1 MPIKAKA
8 PPLYNNDVKKIFAK
22 FVAGKTNKKAVI
34 YARYSSHNQRE
45 ESIDA
50 QLRECHDYAQKNG
63 FLVIEEYCDRALS
76 GKTDNRASFQRMIND
91 AQSQGFSFVL
101 VYKLDRFARNRHD
114 SRVYKETLKDMG
126 IKVISIKEDIP
137 ETPEGII
144 LESLMEGLA
153 EYYSASLSQNI
164 KRGMTENALK
174 CKFNGSGCPLGYT
187 ITPEKDYAIDP
198 IGEKVVQEIFTL
210 YAEGKTSAEI
220 IRHCNSK
227 NYKTSKGQP
236 FNKSSIYRIVTN
248 DRYLGIYRHG
258 DIATEGGIPQIIDKE
273 LFDKVQKIVN
283 KNKAQK
289 ARGKA
294 KTNYLLSGKVFCGHC
309 GNSLIGECGT
319 SKVGKIYNYYKC
331 YGRKV
336 MKNCT
341 KATESQK
348 WLEEIVVKTIIEKVL
363 TDENILDI
371 ADKVMNLIEN
381 DTSTAVEL
389 KHYNN
394 ELKDTRKKI
403 NNIVDMI
410 ADGVANKSVAAKLTE
425 LENYEKEILL
435 NIDYLNMKKPAL
447 TKEQVVYWLE
457 SFKDGDLN
465 DDAYKQ
471 KVINALLHSV
481 YVFDTDDGGK
491 KLVLN
496 FNTSSNNTAEVKCSD
511 FGASA
516 PPIVQKPNT
525 IHMTHYSV
533 FSFAIII
540 KKDTV

>member
-1 MPIKAKA
+1 MPIHKE
-8 PPLYNNDVKKIFAK
+8 DVKQLLAK
-22 FVAGKTNKKAVI
+22 YVTGKNKKAVI

-50 QLRECHDYAQKNG
+50 QLRECHEYAIKNDYI
-63 FLVIEEYCDRALS
+63 VIEEYCDRALT
-76 GKTDNRASFQRMIND
+76 GKTDNRAGFQKMIKD
-91 AQSQGFSFVL
+91 AKNNKFNYVL
-101 VYKLDRFARNRHD
+101 VYKLDRFARNRYD
-114 SRVYKETLKDMG
+114 SAMYKNMLKKHN
-126 IKVISIKEDIP
+126 IKVVSIKENIG
-137 ETPEGII
+137 EGAESVI
-144 LESLMEGLA
+144 LESVLEGMA
-153 EYYSASLSQNI
+153 EYYSANLSQNI

-174 CKFNGSGCPLGYT
+174 CKFNGSGCPLGYK
-187 ITPEKDYAIDP
+187 ITPDKYFEIDP
-198 IGEKVVQEIFTL
+198 IGEKVVQEIFAM
-210 YAEGKTSAEI
+210 YAEGKTSADI
-220 IRHCNSK
+220 IRYCNGK
-227 NYKTSKGQP
+227 GYKTARGQA

-258 DIATEGGIPQIIDKE
+258 DIVTEGGIPQIIDKE
-273 LFDKVQKIVN
+273 MFDKVQKVVN
-283 KNKAQK
+283 KNKSQK

-336 MKNCT
+336 LKNCT
-341 KATESQK
+341 KATENQK
-348 WLEEIVVKTIIEKVL
+348 WLEEIVVKTIVEKAL

-371 ADKVMNLIEN
+371 ATKVMNLIEN

-410 ADGVANKSVAAKLTE
+410 ADGVANKSVAAKLTD

-465 DDAYKQ
+465 DDTYKQ
-471 KVINALLHSV
+471 KVITTLLHSV

-496 FNTSSNNTAEVKCSD
+496 FNTSSNNTAEIKCSD
-511 FGASA
+511 FGSSA
-516 PPIVQKPNT
+516 PPNNQKPNT
-525 IHMTHYSV
+525 IHITHYSV
-533 FSFAIII
+533 FSFLIII
-540 KKDTV
+540 EKDTV